1 MGHTSLSL
9 IITFLTSG
17 CSTYKIDETFSY
29 PTTSEYRPTSRNSK
43 SLFGT
48 DNSREIGELRYLVML
63 NCKNCIYTA
72 YIILSE
78 SDWTG
83 WRQSFSVGLKC
94 LLRSLPASG

>member
-1 MGHTSLSL
+1 MGLKSLSL

-48 DNSREIGELRYLVML
+48 DNSREIGELRYSVLL
-63 NCKNCIYTA
+63 NCKKFT
-72 YIILSE
+72 YIIFSE
-78 SDWTG
+78 TD
-83 WRQSFSVGLKC
+83 
-94 LLRSLPASG
+94 